1 MDNKIV
7 KENAEDKDSKTLE
20 LLKIRSNG
28 AVLRD
33 GLKLYLNNFRVIFKA
48 SWFSAILY
56 AIAIGSVATFTI
68 NVVTNLLRMVM
79 VGELSA
85 TNNDLVLNIVC
96 FAIGL
101 LLLLCA
107 CTMLYSS
114 VFSLLRKHST
124 TGNIPTPSHWY
135 GSNDKQSFIRTVWT
149 MIVLS
154 LVIIVY
160 SFISGA
166 FYYMLVGKLSILALA
181 ILLFILFITML
192 IALPILA
199 MRMLP
204 YIINN
209 TKSMFGFSIPIRYW
223 GTILSICIGVATMV
237 GIALLITTLPSSILL
252 MANIQSVGGAIYGD
266 PTGMPSYMIW
276 MNIGV
281 FTLAGFIQAYVHM
294 AAIFPFYYLYG
305 SIEKQ
310 KEERKNYNNIYE
322 KNSVY

>member
-7 KENAEDKDSKTLE
+7 KENTEDKDSKTLE

-56 AIAIGSVATFTI
+56 AIVIGSVTTFTI

-101 LLLLCA
+101 LLVLCA
-107 CTMLYSS
+107 ETFLFSS
-114 VFSLLRKHST
+114 VFSLLHKNST
-124 TGNIPTPSHWY
+124 TGIIPTPSHWY
-135 GSNDKQSFIRTVWT
+135 GSNDKRVFFRTAYAILIYIIYFIIYLA
-149 MIVLS
+149 IV
-154 LVIIVY
+154 
-160 SFISGA
+160 FIPTGS
-166 FYYMLVGKLSILALA
+166 LSIIATA
-181 ILLFILFITML
+181 IIKFIVSVIFL
-192 IALPILA
+192 IAFPLLA

-204 YIINN
+204 YIININ
-209 TKSMFGFSIPIRYW
+209 KSIFGFSIPVRYW
-223 GTILSICIGVATMV
+223 GAILSVSIGVAIMV

-252 MANIQSVGGAIYGD
+252 MANIQSLGGTIYGD

-294 AAIFPFYYLYG
+294 AASFPFYYLYG

-310 KEERKNYNNIYE
+310 KE
-322 KNSVY
+322 

>member
-7 KENAEDKDSKTLE
+7 KENTEDKDSKTLE

-56 AIAIGSVATFTI
+56 AIVIGSVTTFTI

-101 LLLLCA
+101 LLVLCA
-107 CTMLYSS
+107 ETFLFSS
-114 VFSLLRKHST
+114 VFSLLHKHST
-124 TGNIPTPSHWY
+124 TGIIPTPFHWY
-135 GSNDKQSFIRTVWT
+135 GSNDKRVFFRTAYAILIYIIYFSIYLAIVFIPTG
-149 MIVLS
+149 S
-154 LVIIVY
+154 
-160 SFISGA
+160 
-166 FYYMLVGKLSILALA
+166 LSIIATA
-181 ILLFILFITML
+181 ILKFIVSVIFL
-192 IALPILA
+192 IAFPLLA

-204 YIINN
+204 YIININ
-209 TKSMFGFSIPIRYW
+209 KSIFGFSIPVRYL
-223 GTILSICIGVATMV
+223 GAILSVSIGVAIMV

-252 MANIQSVGGAIYGD
+252 LANIQSLGGTIYGD

>member
-68 NVVTNLLRMVM
+68 NVVTNLLKMVM

-114 VFSLLRKHST
+114 VFSLFKA
-124 TGNIPTPSHWY
+124 
-135 GSNDKQSFIRTVWT
+135 
-149 MIVLS
+149 LS
-154 LVIIVY
+154 GIGKSII
-160 SFISGA
+160 S
-166 FYYMLVGKLSILALA
+166 
-181 ILLFILFITML
+181 
-192 IALPILA
+192 
-199 MRMLP
+199 R
-204 YIINN
+204 
-209 TKSMFGFSIPIRYW
+209 
-223 GTILSICIGVATMV
+223 
-237 GIALLITTLPSSILL
+237 
-252 MANIQSVGGAIYGD
+252 
-266 PTGMPSYMIW
+266 
-276 MNIGV
+276 
-281 FTLAGFIQAYVHM
+281 
-294 AAIFPFYYLYG
+294 
-305 SIEKQ
+305 
-310 KEERKNYNNIYE
+310 
-322 KNSVY
+322 

>member
-101 LLLLCA
+101 LLALCA
-107 CTMLYSS
+107 ETFLFSS
-114 VFSLLRKHST
+114 VFSLLHKHST
-124 TGNIPTPSHWY
+124 TGIIPTPSHWY
-135 GSNDKQSFIRTVWT
+135 GSNDKRIFFRTAYAILIYIIYFIICQAIVFIPTGSLSIIAT
-149 MIVLS
+149 AILKFIVL
-154 LVIIVY
+154 VI
-160 SFISGA
+160 F
-166 FYYMLVGKLSILALA
+166 
-181 ILLFILFITML
+181 L
-192 IALPILA
+192 IAFPLLA

-204 YIINN
+204 YIININ
-209 TKSMFGFSIPIRYW
+209 KSIFGFSIPVRYW
-223 GTILSICIGVATMV
+223 GAILSVSIGVATMV

-252 MANIQSVGGAIYGD
+252 LANIQSLGGTIYGD

>member
-7 KENAEDKDSKTLE
+7 KENTEDKDSKTLE

-56 AIAIGSVATFTI
+56 AIVIGSVTTFTI

-101 LLLLCA
+101 LLVLCA
-107 CTMLYSS
+107 ETFLFSS
-114 VFSLLRKHST
+114 VFSLLHKHST
-124 TGNIPTPSHWY
+124 TGIIPTPSHWY
-135 GSNDKQSFIRTVWT
+135 GSNDKRVFFRTAYAILIYIIYFIIYQA
-149 MIVLS
+149 IV
-154 LVIIVY
+154 
-160 SFISGA
+160 FIPTGS
-166 FYYMLVGKLSILALA
+166 LSIIATA
-181 ILLFILFITML
+181 ILKFIVSVIFL
-192 IALPILA
+192 IAFPLLA

-204 YIINN
+204 YIININ
-209 TKSMFGFSIPIRYW
+209 KSIFGFSIPVRYL
-223 GTILSICIGVATMV
+223 GAILSVSIGVAIMV

-252 MANIQSVGGAIYGD
+252 LANIQSLGGTIYGD

>member
-7 KENAEDKDSKTLE
+7 KENTEDKDSKTLE

-56 AIAIGSVATFTI
+56 AIVIGSVTTFTI

-85 TNNDLVLNIVC
+85 TNNDLVINIVC

-101 LLLLCA
+101 LLVLCA
-107 CTMLYSS
+107 ETFLFSS
-114 VFSLLRKHST
+114 VFSLLHKHST
-124 TGNIPTPSHWY
+124 TGIIPAPSHWY
-135 GSNDKQSFIRTVWT
+135 GSNDKRVFFRTAYAILIYIIYFIIYQA
-149 MIVLS
+149 IV
-154 LVIIVY
+154 
-160 SFISGA
+160 FIPTGS
-166 FYYMLVGKLSILALA
+166 LSIIATA
-181 ILLFILFITML
+181 ILKFIVSVIFL
-192 IALPILA
+192 IAFPLLA

-204 YIINN
+204 YIININ
-209 TKSMFGFSIPIRYW
+209 KSIFGFSIPVRYL
-223 GTILSICIGVATMV
+223 GAILSVSIGVAIMV

-252 MANIQSVGGAIYGD
+252 MANIQSLGGTIYGD
-266 PTGMPSYMIW
+266 PTGMPSYMIG

>member
-7 KENAEDKDSKTLE
+7 KENTEDKDSKTLE

-56 AIAIGSVATFTI
+56 AIVIGSVTTFTI

-101 LLLLCA
+101 LLVLCA
-107 CTMLYSS
+107 ETFLFSS
-114 VFSLLRKHST
+114 VFSLLHKHST
-124 TGNIPTPSHWY
+124 TGIIPTPSHWY
-135 GSNDKQSFIRTVWT
+135 GSNDKRVFFRTAYA
-149 MIVLS
+149 ILIYIIYFS
-154 LVIIVY
+154 IYLAIVY
-160 SFISGA
+160 IPTGS
-166 FYYMLVGKLSILALA
+166 LSIIATA
-181 ILLFILFITML
+181 ILKFIVSVIFL
-192 IALPILA
+192 IAFPLLA

-204 YIINN
+204 YIININ
-209 TKSMFGFSIPIRYW
+209 KSIFGFSIPVRYL
-223 GTILSICIGVATMV
+223 GAILSVSIGVAIMV

-252 MANIQSVGGAIYGD
+252 MANIQSLGGTIYGD